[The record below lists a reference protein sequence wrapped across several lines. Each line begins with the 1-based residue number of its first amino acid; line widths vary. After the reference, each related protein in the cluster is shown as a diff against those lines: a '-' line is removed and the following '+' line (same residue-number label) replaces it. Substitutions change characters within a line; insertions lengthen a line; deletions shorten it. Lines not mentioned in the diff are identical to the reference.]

1 MTGKENLSKL
11 QLRLCELKLEER
23 RLNLEIKNLVNQ
35 NKTVDFY
42 QVKQLSNN
50 RQGVKTKIKSV
61 EASIIP
67 NIIA

>member
-1 MTGKENLSKL
+1 MDNKNNLSKL

-23 RLNLEIKNLVNQ
+23 RLNLEMKNLVNQ
-35 NKTVDFY
+35 NKTVDFF
-42 QVKQLSNN
+42 QAKQLSSS

-61 EASIIP
+61 ESKIIP

>member
-1 MTGKENLSKL
+1 MSGKDNLSKL

-23 RLNLEIKNLVNQ
+23 RLNFEMKNLVSQ

-42 QVKQLSNN
+42 QVKQLSGT
-50 RQGVKTKIKSV
+50 RQGVKNKIQSV
-61 EASIIP
+61 EASIVP